1 MNELRKPTK
10 EEKEEFDKIDKKL
23 DNVKKESA
31 ETYKQ
36 KARTSNINMQQK
48 IFMKISDVDIE
59 DAKKFK
65 SWCDRYVD
73 GKQFLGIKVMMLL
86 MERIEPLLINFSKQ
100 LNDLD
105 ERLNILENN
114 PKEDEDKLQIPK
126 TQGKGEK
133 K

>member
-23 DNVKKESA
+23 DKVKNQSREQ
-31 ETYKQ
+31 YKQ
-36 KARTSNINMQQK
+36 KARTSNIDMQQK
-48 IFMKISDVDIE
+48 IFMKISDVALE

-65 SWCDRYVD
+65 AWCDKYVD

-114 PKEDEDKLQIPK
+114 PKEEEDKLQIPK
-126 TQGKGEK
+126 TQGKKVEK
-133 K
+133 